1 MRRPQLLAAGVC
13 GGLASANV
21 ARIGLGL
28 CLLAL
33 AFAVLALPRPVA
45 APVCLGLV
53 AWWWGGMRLDR
64 LDRSVLAQRIGEAA
78 RVRVV
83 VTGPTRRGRFEL
95 RAPGLVSRYAE
106 RRVQEPVLLELA
118 RSSRAPPQ
126 GAVLSALAVVKRPHG
141 PSHGF
146 DESTWL
152 RRRGVHVVLHLDEWH
167 VLGRRGGVG
176 GVSDALRLRLRS
188 SIARGLRGER
198 AAVVEGV
205 VLGDESGLSDGLRQ
219 RFRAAGLYHLLAVS
233 GQNVALVAAGVIVT
247 AWVVGIPRLL
257 AELGALAAIVGYV
270 LAVGAQPSV
279 VRAGIAGA
287 LCSLAWLTARATDR
301 WHLLLVGAIA
311 LLAWNPYTVFDAG
324 FQLSF
329 AAVVAIFVL
338 VPRFQDVLEGYPLG
352 RLRPAIAVSAACG
365 VATAPILWLQFHSLQ
380 LLAVPANAL
389 AAPAVVPLLTLSLAA
404 AALAPISGGAAAAL
418 AWLNGW
424 CAAYLA
430 TVARLVGGLPFAQIR
445 STHALFLL
453 LAGAL
458 LLAAYA
464 WPRWRTSSSPST

>member
-1 MRRPQLLAAGVC
+1 
-13 GGLASANV
+13 
-21 ARIGLGL
+21 
-28 CLLAL
+28 
-33 AFAVLALPRPVA
+33 
-45 APVCLGLV
+45 
-53 AWWWGGMRLDR
+53 
-64 LDRSVLAQRIGEAA
+64 
-78 RVRVV
+78 
-83 VTGPTRRGRFEL
+83 
-95 RAPGLVSRYAE
+95 
-106 RRVQEPVLLELA
+106 
-118 RSSRAPPQ
+118 
-126 GAVLSALAVVKRPHG
+126 
-141 PSHGF
+141 
-146 DESTWL
+146 
-152 RRRGVHVVLHLDEWH
+152 
-167 VLGRRGGVG
+167 
-176 GVSDALRLRLRS
+176 
-188 SIARGLRGER
+188 LRGER

-205 VLGDESGLSDGLRQ
+205 VLGDDSGLSDGLRQ

-233 GQNVALVAAGVIVT
+233 GQNVALVAVGVIVT

-365 VATAPILWLQFHSLQ
+365 LATAPILWLQFHSLQ

-389 AAPAVVPLLTLSLAA
+389 AAPAVVPLLTLALAA
-404 AALAPISGGAAAAL
+404 AALAPVSGGAAAAL

-430 TVARLVGGLPFAQIR
+430 TVARVVGGLPFAQIR
-445 STHALFLL
+445 STRTLLML

-458 LLAAYA
+458 LVAAYA
-464 WPRWRTSSSPST
+464 SERSWQSTRSRP